1 MGVIIMYSVYRILD
15 GESLDSIANKFN
27 TTIEELEDMNGLD
40 IEEMSRASEIIVPE
54 TSKKYFE
61 YYKVQKGD
69 SMYGIARRYNINPE
83 LLASLNGLNYSDY
96 IYPDQLIMIPKS
108 NYSYYITKEGDTLD
122 STANVLGVSRDK
134 LLNEN
139 KIVYLLEGQLLVKEA
154 R

>member
-1 MGVIIMYSVYRILD
+1 MYNVYKVL
-15 GESLDSIANKFN
+15 GGETLESLANRFN
-27 TTIEELEDMNGLD
+27 TTVENLQLLNNLEGLYIEDRD
-40 IEEMSRASEIIVPE
+40 EIIVPE

-69 SMYGIARRYNINPE
+69 SIYGIAKRYNINPE

-96 IYPDQLIMIPKS
+96 IYPDQLIMIPKP

-122 STANVLGVSRDK
+122 SVSNILGITRDK
-134 LLNEN
+134 LLSEN
-139 KIVYLLEGQLLVKEA
+139 DIIYLLEGQMLVKET